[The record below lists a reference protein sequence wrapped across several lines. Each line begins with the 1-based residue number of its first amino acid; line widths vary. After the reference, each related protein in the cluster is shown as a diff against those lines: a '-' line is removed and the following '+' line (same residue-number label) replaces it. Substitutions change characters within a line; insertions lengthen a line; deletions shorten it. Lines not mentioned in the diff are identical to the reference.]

1 VQLIRSL
8 QLVNRLHLGL
18 RLARRAL
25 LVRRLQLIR
34 SLPLVNRLH
43 LALRLTRRALLVRRK
58 NPLEVKNSLVS
69 SELTATYGVRPLE
82 V

>member
-1 VQLIRSL
+1 V
-8 QLVNRLHLGL
+8 
-18 RLARRAL
+18 
-25 LVRRLQLIR
+25 R

-43 LALRLTRRALLVRRK
+43 PALWLAPRALLVRRK
-58 NPLEVKNSLVS
+58 NPLEVNNSLVS